1 MANRTGIDGT
11 GYNIKGGRT
20 LIEGTSYAIKK
31 GRTLIG
37 GTGYDIKFDKY
48 KIDTWRGV
56 DGDENVT
63 NLSRSWSDIRKG
75 QDVSH
80 AITANISSNTNVR
93 PISGFLLSGLNA
105 GDNIEVTFSAST
117 TASGSFYI
125 NAAMQFLGS
134 GNSLYDGTPDISRQ
148 TVTGIATTG
157 DSLLIIISVGRYC
170 RYTYT
175 TTLTIHSLKVNGEQ
189 II

>member
-1 MANRTGIDGT
+1 MASRASIDGT

-20 LIEGTSYAIKK
+20 LVEGTGYAIKK
-31 GRTLIG
+31 GRTVIG

-48 KIDTWRGV
+48 KLDTWCGV

-63 NLSRSWSDIRKG
+63 DLSRNWSVIRKG

-80 AITANISSNTNVR
+80 TITANVSANTNVR

-105 GDNIEVTFSAST
+105 GDSVEVIFSAST
-117 TASGSFYI
+117 TTSGSSYI
-125 NAAMQFLGS
+125 NAAMQFLDS

-157 DSLLIIISVGRYC
+157 DSLLIIISVGHYC